1 MRIINKHVNI
11 IKYLPEFMQKF
22 KEMQQITSSENIDL
36 QEIWYEIDK
45 LMNNQFIESCD
56 LYGITLFEKLL
67 DIIPNEN
74 ISLEVRKF
82 NVLLNW
88 NGDLPY
94 TYKNLIKKL
103 NFVQGKENYVITT
116 NFNEYE
122 LNLDLI
128 DTDFSKTDLLKS
140 TIDRWI
146 PCNISVTIT
155 NKNYRESK
163 LELPS
168 IIYVRNQITNV
179 ISMRNFDFPQ
189 YNSNLKIGILGIY
202 KKINELGSR

>member
-155 NKNYRESK
+155 NKNYRKSK